1 MVRNSSKRRSG
12 FTLIEL
18 LVVIAIIAVLIG
30 LLLPAIQSVRQAA
43 ARTQSMNNLKQLGL
57 AINNLIG
64 TTNGKVPPS
73 YGTYGGV
80 SCSIYFQ
87 LLPYVEGGNIQGLG
101 APAANATNTTAGSSG
116 PIVSPLKV
124 LEAPLDTSNPGGTGL
139 SSYGSNASLFGT
151 GTTSINLVSYYGQK
165 GSTNLLLF
173 AERYAVCTGG
183 GNSYWSTPACLF
195 FGGNTGSTI
204 QFNVTSTTANGANGT
219 SAGGS
224 AAYCQAFSPAGC
236 GASMADGSVR
246 NINNTGANPTT
257 NFVWACT
264 AQTTALPT
272 SDW

>member
-1 MVRNSSKRRSG
+1 VVHISSKKRRSG

-73 YGTYGGV
+73 YGVYGGTA
-80 SCSIYFQ
+80 SYSLFYN
-87 LLPYVEGGNIQGLG
+87 LLPYVEQSNVQNTSNYTYSTSS
-101 APAANATNTTAGSSG
+101 APA
-116 PIVSPLKV
+116 LKL
-124 LEAPLDTSNPGGTGL
+124 LEAPLDVSNPGGGGL
-139 SSYGSNASLFGT
+139 SSYASNASLFG
-151 GTTSINLVSYYGQK
+151 GALGASNPMTSVNLVSLYNGK
-165 GSTNLLLF
+165 GSTNLLMF
-173 AERYAVCTGG
+173 AERYASF
-183 GNSYWSTPACLF
+183 NSVWSSPNTCV
-195 FGGNTGSTI
+195 FGANPGSTI
-204 QFNVTSTTANGANGT
+204 QFNVTPATANSSQGT
-219 SAGGS
+219 GTTG
-224 AAYCQAFSPAGC
+224 AAYVQAFSAAGC

-246 NINNTGANPTT
+246 NINSTGLNPTS

-264 AQTTALPT
+264 PQTTALPS